1 MDGDW
6 PNFSQVVGTER
17 RPKNDDLKGGHRA
30 VRVSVFLSS
39 HELISDALHLGEQER
54 LH

>member
-1 MDGDW
+1 MGTG
-6 PNFSQVVGTER
+6 PIFPQVVGTER

-30 VRVSVFLSS
+30 VRVSVSLSS